1 MNVGRSSRR
10 QGLKEG
16 FRGGAWDGGGAIRKA
31 KGRPKSNRAAS
42 GLLLGIAGRGKS
54 RPADKLKAGLSDQA
68 MGEKHGEARLGEQA
82 EMRKRPVEEGPAG
95 GPCAESDQKGVS
107 ASPRRGLKDME
118 LDTSSIEKRFAFGFL
133 QQLLRWMDISQEFI
147 AHLGRKNS
155 LPSFLVICKDPP
167 WALVHQLVSV
177 EHRFWARPCWG

>member
-1 MNVGRSSRR
+1 
-10 QGLKEG
+10 
-16 FRGGAWDGGGAIRKA
+16 
-31 KGRPKSNRAAS
+31 
-42 GLLLGIAGRGKS
+42 
-54 RPADKLKAGLSDQA
+54 
-68 MGEKHGEARLGEQA
+68 MGEKHGEARLEEQA
-82 EMRKRPVEEGPAG
+82 EMRKRPVEEGPASG
-95 GPCAESDQKGVS
+95 QCAESDQKGVS

-155 LPSFLVICKDPP
+155 HPGHWFIRLAP
-167 WALVHQLVSV
+167 QLVSV